1 MTKKRT
7 TDAKAAGRAAARS
20 TKTTGRFVSRSTSR
34 KSAGATPVAKKASTG
49 RFVSR
54 ERTADKSVI
63 LEQPSEATSG
73 GRIEID
79 PLQVKI
85 AVITEALRSNAK
97 TAEFLGVARSQP
109 GRWLTGQE
117 RPNPRA
123 RRLIQDFEYVWD
135 RLTDDRTSEGAHLWL
150 RSGNAFLN
158 GATPLTWLKTRGP
171 DDVIAAIDAE
181 EAGSY
186 A

>member
-1 MTKKRT
+1 MATRVT
-7 TDAKAAGRAAARS
+7 TQGKSGRA
-20 TKTTGRFVSRSTSR
+20 GSR
-34 KSAGATPVAKKASTG
+34 A
-49 RFVSR
+49 
-54 ERTADKSVI
+54 
-63 LEQPSEATSG
+63 ATSKLLGNGSGKVVATKIVGVG
-73 GRIEID
+73 GYGPPGKQKAVEVD
-79 PLQVKI
+79 PLRVKI
-85 AVITEALRSNAK
+85 AVVTDAFGSYAK

-109 GRWLTGQE
+109 GKWLAGEE

-135 RLTDDRTSEGAHLWL
+135 RLTDDRPRASADIWL
-150 RSGNAFLN
+150 RSANAFLN

-171 DDVIAAIDAE
+171 DEVIAAIDAG